1 MTSRFR
7 AMGMFRAMREKLA
20 RLNRVLAE
28 AGSSDEDLVF
38 RIRKSEWERSIR
50 DQATQASDYPRP

>member
-1 MTSRFR
+1 
-7 AMGMFRAMREKLA
+7 MGMLRAMRERLERFNRMLA
-20 RLNRVLAE
+20 A

-38 RIRKSEWERSIR
+38 RIRKSEWERPIR